1 MTMQPIPSKR
11 HRIRSAAVAALF
23 GLFATASF
31 AAWPERPI
39 TLIVPWAP
47 GGSTDILARA
57 LAERL
62 TQSMGQTVIVENRA
76 GAGSVIGSEYVARA
90 APDGYTLLVSGS
102 TNIYMPYL
110 YKDLKFKSID
120 DFEGVGMIADIP
132 NLVAVGAQTPYKTVA
147 DLVRAAKA
155 KPGAIAFA
163 SAGIGT
169 PAHLI
174 CELMAER
181 SGIKL
186 THVPYKGNAPAVT
199 DLMSGVVPVMCN
211 NLAGTL
217 PFMKGDSKIRILAI
231 TGHKRSAAAPDVPTF
246 AEAGIPGLDS
256 GLWIALVAPKGTPK
270 PIVKALSDAL
280 VKAQQTQLVRE
291 RFAQLG
297 AELLTGTPAAYE
309 ERVKAE
315 TATWTPV
322 LKSLDLKPQ

>member
-1 MTMQPIPSKR
+1 MKR
-11 HRIRSAAVAALF
+11 NLQTKLRRTTALFLMALPAAAALAAYPDKPIHLVVPF
-23 GLFATASF
+23 PAS
-31 AAWPERPI
+31 
-39 TLIVPWAP
+39 
-47 GGSTDILARA
+47 GSTDLVARTVA
-57 LAERL
+57 LEMGKTL
-62 TQSMGQTVIVENRA
+62 GQTIIVENRA

-280 VKAQQTQLVRE
+280 VKAQQTQLVHE

-309 ERVKAE
+309 ERIKAE
-315 TATWTPV
+315 TATWTPI

>member
-1 MTMQPIPSKR
+1 MNRTLQSKLR
-11 HRIRSAAVAALF
+11 RTAAAIFLALPAA
-23 GLFATASF
+23 AAF
-31 AAWPERPI
+31 AAYPDKPI
-39 TLIVPWAP
+39 HLVVPFPA
-47 GGSTDILARA
+47 GGSTDLVARTVA
-57 LAERL
+57 LEMGKVL
-62 TQSMGQTVIVENRA
+62 GQTIIVENRA

-110 YKDLKFKSID
+110 YKDLKFKPID

-147 DLVRAAKA
+147 DLVRDAKA
-155 KPGAIAFA
+155 KPGSIAFA

-169 PAHLI
+169 PAHLV
-174 CELMAER
+174 CELMAQH

-246 AEAGIPGLDS
+246 AEAGVPGLDS
-256 GLWIALVAPKGTPK
+256 GIWMALVAPKSTPK
-270 PIVKALSDAL
+270 PIIKTLSDAL
-280 VKAQQTQLVRE
+280 VKAQQTQSVHE
-291 RFAQLG
+291 RFAQYG
-297 AELLTGTPAAYE
+297 AELLTGTPAAYD
-309 ERVKAE
+309 ERLKEE